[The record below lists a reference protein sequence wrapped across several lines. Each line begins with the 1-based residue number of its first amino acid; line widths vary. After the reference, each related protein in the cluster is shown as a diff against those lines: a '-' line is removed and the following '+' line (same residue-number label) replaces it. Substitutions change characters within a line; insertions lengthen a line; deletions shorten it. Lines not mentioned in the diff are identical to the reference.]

1 MPRFI
6 VTLLVVFLSGCATLR
21 PFRREDPDP
30 GGQPIEQPARTAIVL
45 EVSVDERVV
54 DRLLEA
60 VRCSEQQA
68 SFADPDNPSRQ
79 IQFRYH
85 LIDAGGDSAQVD
97 FTGPDGIKRR
107 VTVRRGQLND
117 TGIRVDGRRVLV
129 QIR

>member
-1 MPRFI
+1 M
-6 VTLLVVFLSGCATLR
+6 
-21 PFRREDPDP
+21 
-30 GGQPIEQPARTAIVL
+30 L

-85 LIDAGGDSAQVD
+85 LIEAGGDSAQVD

-117 TGIRVDGRRVLV
+117 TGIRVAGSTQKSIDANFVSNCVPGLGFSCT
-129 QIR
+129 